1 VDDDSSSAQYDLSS
15 GYLTLTLSKENPGQ
29 DFKDLDLLAKLL
41 APRPAASQPVIEV
54 ISGDPGAYEVH
65 DLIAKTEAL
74 SLEHDEILQG
84 MIDKFPIVEIREV
97 KSRGY

>member
-1 VDDDSSSAQYDLSS
+1 
-15 GYLTLTLSKENPGQ
+15 
-29 DFKDLDLLAKLL
+29 
-41 APRPAASQPVIEV
+41 VIEV
-54 ISGDPGAYEVH
+54 ISGDPGAYEDH
-65 DLIAKTEAL
+65 DLITKTEAL